1 MTSYPQIRSFG
12 DTGFSVEFGEGIDR
26 AVNAQVMALHAA
38 LGEAKLPGVVE
49 TIPSF
54 RALLVQYDPLN
65 ASRAELESQVRAML
79 AGLKASLR
87 TGRLW
92 RLPVCY
98 APDLAPDLLDVAERC
113 KLSPDAVIATH
124 TAGRYFVYMLG
135 FMPGLAY
142 MGGLDAA
149 LHLPRRKEPR
159 LKVPQGSV
167 AIAESM
173 TTIYP
178 WESPGGWHLI
188 GRTPLKL
195 FDAARPE
202 PILLAAGDEVTYTAI
217 TADDYAAM
225 LNRVEQGA
233 FDYAALQVD
242 EGQVTS

>member
-1 MTSYPQIRSFG
+1 MSAYPQIRSFG

-26 AVNAQVMALHAA
+26 GINAMVMALHAA
-38 LGEAKLPGVVE
+38 LGGLKPAGLVE

-54 RALLVQYDPLN
+54 RALLVQYDPLVTT
-65 ASRAELESQVRAML
+65 RADLEAQVRGLL
-79 AGLKASLR
+79 AGLQPQQRA
-87 TGRLW
+87 GRLW

-98 APDLAPDLLDVAERC
+98 AASVAPDLAEVAERC
-113 KLSPDAVIATH
+113 SLTAEQVIACH
-124 TAGRYFVYMLG
+124 TGGRFFVYMLG

-159 LKVPQGSV
+159 TKVPQGSV

-173 TTIYP
+173 TTVYP

-195 FDAARPE
+195 FDTARDE
-202 PILLAAGDEVTYTAI
+202 PILLAAGDEVTFAAVS
-217 TADDYAAM
+217 ADDYAAM
-225 LNRVEQGA
+225 QRQVEQGC
-233 FDYAALQVD
+233 FDYAALK
-242 EGQVTS
+242 VTA